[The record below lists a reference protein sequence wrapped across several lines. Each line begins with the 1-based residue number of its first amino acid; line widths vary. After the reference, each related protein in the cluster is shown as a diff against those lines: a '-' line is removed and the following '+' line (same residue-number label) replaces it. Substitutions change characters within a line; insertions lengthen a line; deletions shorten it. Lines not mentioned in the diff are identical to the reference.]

1 MSLCRLL
8 LAAAL
13 LAACSSKASS
23 PPPPAGGPVP
33 MAKLPDID
41 TAAALGHI
49 KTLSSDKFEGR
60 APGTRG
66 EELTV
71 AYLTEQFKAIGLEP
85 GNPDGTYVQKV
96 PLVGTT
102 PVGEEPL
109 VVGKGDKTLS
119 LKRHDEVVAFSE
131 RVTTEPIAVEGSEI
145 VFVGY
150 GVQAPEFKWDDYK
163 GMDLKGKTLIMLVN
177 DPPVADASA
186 QGQLDAKLF
195 GGKAMTYYGRWTYKY
210 EKAAELGA
218 AAVFV
223 VHETGPAGY
232 PFSVAQGFAEER
244 FGLVTPDKNMGK
256 PAIQGWLSQDAATRL
271 LAHAGQDFQKLKA
284 QAATREFKPVPLG
297 TTASMSFRQTMRQI
311 ESRNVVGKLTGSD
324 DKLKDEHVIYTAH
337 WDHLGVGDPKD
348 GDKIFNGASDNASGT
363 AAILE
368 IARAMKKVQPPP
380 KRSILFLAVTAEE
393 HGLLGSEYYS
403 KFPLYPLSKALA
415 AINSDNNLPMW
426 GRTLDAIVIGLGASD
441 MDDYARAAAAEQGR
455 TVRPDA
461 EPEKGFFYRSDH
473 FNFAKAGIP
482 ALNLDEGKEY
492 RDRPAGF
499 GRQKAEYYIANDY
512 HSQSDEVK
520 PDWEL
525 SGYAEQAKLLMAVGY
540 RVAMADKFPEWRPG
554 NEFRAAGEAR
564 LKKK

>member
-1 MSLCRLL
+1 MSIRCLL
-8 LAAAL
+8 VAAL
-13 LAACSSKASS
+13 GLAACSSKSTSS
-23 PPPPAGGPVP
+23 SAPSGPVP

-41 TAAALGHI
+41 AAAALRHI
-49 KTLSSDKFEGR
+49 KMLSSDKFEGR
-60 APGTRG
+60 APGTKG

-71 AYLTEQFKAIGLEP
+71 AYLTEQFKAVGLEP

-109 VVGKGDKTLS
+109 VVGKGDKPFS

-131 RVTTEPIAVEGSEI
+131 RVTDSVALEGSEI

-150 GVQAPEFKWDDYK
+150 GVQAPEFKWDDFE
-163 GMDLKGKTLIMLVN
+163 GMDIKGKTVIMLVN
-177 DPPVADASA
+177 DPPVTDGS
-186 QGQLDAKLF
+186 GQLDAKLF

-223 VHETGPAGY
+223 VHETEAAGY
-232 PFSVAQGFAEER
+232 PFAVAQSFADER

-256 PAIQGWLSQDAATRL
+256 PAVQGWLSQDAATRL

-324 DKLKDEHVIYTAH
+324 DKLKDEFIIYTAH

-348 GDKIFNGASDNASGT
+348 GDKIYNGASDNASGT
-363 AAILE
+363 AAIIE
-368 IARAMKKVQPPP
+368 IARAMKKVRPPP

-403 KFPLYPLSKALA
+403 KFPLYPLSKTLA

-473 FNFAKAGIP
+473 FQFAKSGVP

-492 RDRPAGF
+492 RDRPADF
-499 GRQKAEYYIANDY
+499 GRKKSEYYIANDY

-520 PDWEL
+520 PDWDL
-525 SGYAEQAKLLMAVGY
+525 AGYAEQAKLLMTVGY

-564 LKKK
+564 LKK

>member
-1 MSLCRLL
+1 MRVRRLL
-8 LAAAL
+8 LAAL
-13 LAACSSKASS
+13 CLAACSSKSSS
-23 PPPPAGGPVP
+23 PTPDGPVP
-33 MAKLPDID
+33 LAKLPDIN
-41 TAAALGHI
+41 TEAALGHI
-49 KTLSSDKFEGR
+49 TVLSSDRFEGR
-60 APGTRG
+60 APGTKG

-71 AYLTEQFKAIGLEP
+71 SFLTEAFKSVGLDP
-85 GNPDGTYVQKV
+85 GNPDGTFTQKV

-102 PVGEEPL
+102 PTGEEPL
-109 VVGKGDKTLS
+109 VVRKGDKTLS
-119 LKRHDEVVAFSE
+119 LERHDEVVAFSE
-131 RVTTEPIAVEGSEI
+131 RVTTEPIALDGSEI

-163 GMDLKGKTLIMLVN
+163 GMDLKGKTLVMLVN
-177 DPPVADASA
+177 DPPVPDAS
-186 QGQLDAKLF
+186 GQPDAKLF

-232 PFSVAQGFAEER
+232 PFSVAQGFADER
-244 FGLVTPDKNMGK
+244 FGLITPDKNMGK
-256 PAIQGWLSQDAATRL
+256 PAVQGWLSQDAATRL
-271 LAHAGQDFQKLKA
+271 LAEAGQDFQKLKA

-297 TTASMSFRQTMRQI
+297 MTASMTFKQTMRQI

-324 DKLKDEHVIYTAH
+324 DKLKDEYIIYTAH

-348 GDKIFNGASDNASGT
+348 GDKIYNGASDNASGT
-363 AAILE
+363 AAIIE
-368 IARAMKKVQPPP
+368 IARALKKAQPPP

-403 KFPLYPLSKALA
+403 KFPLYPLSKTLA

-426 GRTLDAIVIGLGASD
+426 GRTRDAIVIGLGASD

-473 FNFAKAGIP
+473 FNFAKAGVP

-499 GRQKAEYYIANDY
+499 GREKSEYYIANDY
-512 HSQSDEVK
+512 HSPSDEVK
-520 PDWEL
+520 PDWDL

-540 RVAMADKFPEWRPG
+540 RVAMADKFPEWKPG

-564 LKKK
+564 LKDK